1 MNALRLRQ
9 EISTESIP
17 SLRRRETVDPVWY
30 HTMRITASLPPKE
43 YQQYFP
49 QARKRR
55 ATCRYIIK
63 RSLETFWRGVV
74 GILDGVCLLVLCVFL
89 VSFLVCNVWTN
100 RAHRCRPFPPSACLR
115 WHCAEGSAFPTFV
128 GFRRILQTHALALPA
143 HQFFTQEEVPTNTSM
158 NPMKLEAT
166 TLTLL
171 GTIFTYY

>member
-74 GILDGVCLLVLCVFL
+74 GILDGVCFFSFVCVFSLVFSLQRLDKPRSQVSSLPPLCV
-89 VSFLVCNVWTN
+89 
-100 RAHRCRPFPPSACLR
+100 PS
-115 WHCAEGSAFPTFV
+115 
-128 GFRRILQTHALALPA
+128 LALRRGFSIPNVRRFSSDFA
-143 HQFFTQEEVPTNTSM
+143 NSRSR
-158 NPMKLEAT
+158 ASRSS
-166 TLTLL
+166 
-171 GTIFTYY
+171 IFYARRSPYEHEYEPDET